1 MYPNLDAEM
10 ARKGIKRKDL
20 AQLFKGRVPTVSE
33 KLNGKYP
40 LLLDEAVRIRKRFSL
55 SIHLSIY
62 LKLVITKLLKEE
74 NKEMAITY
82 GVGEAS

>member
-40 LLLDEAVRIRKRFSL
+40 LLLDEAVRIRETFFPEYSL
-55 SIHLSIY
+55 EY
-62 LKLVITKLLKEE
+62 LFETCD
-74 NKEMAITY
+74 NKTA
-82 GVGEAS
+82 

>member
-10 ARKGIKRKDL
+10 ARKGLKRKDL

-40 LLLDEAVRIRKRFSL
+40 LLLDEAVRIRETFFPEHSL
-55 SIHLSIY
+55 EY
-62 LKLVITKLLKEE
+62 LFKTFGSET
-74 NKEMAITY
+74 A
-82 GVGEAS
+82 